1 MFIILYN
8 SLNLKNTKSFLI
20 DFINAS
26 TNGESYISFV
36 CIKEW
41 IIQYLRSFKE
51 ISKMI
56 RSVRVSGDFTNK
68 RLLRSNEFLW
78 FFRTILRR
86 LSLTIKRL
94 FPNSNKELLF
104 KSVLEDEVVLYYIF
118 LIISNKSSTLEIEI

>member
-36 CIKEW
+36 WIKEW

-68 RLLRSNEFLW
+68 RLLSSNEFLW

-86 LSLTIKRL
+86 LSFTIKRL